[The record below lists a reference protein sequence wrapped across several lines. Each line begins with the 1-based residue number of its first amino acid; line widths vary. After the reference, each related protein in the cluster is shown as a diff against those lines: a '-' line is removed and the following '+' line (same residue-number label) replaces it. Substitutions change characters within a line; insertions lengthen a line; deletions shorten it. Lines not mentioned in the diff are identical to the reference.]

1 MDRFGINLATT
12 FEARA
17 DTVIGMCAR
26 GFAGSMVLSH
36 DASCYIDWID
46 PNLMPMLPD
55 WHYLHLMNDV
65 IPYLKDH
72 GVTEEQLHTMLV
84 DNPRKILSGN

>member
-1 MDRFGINLATT
+1 
-12 FEARA
+12 
-17 DTVIGMCAR
+17 
-26 GFAGSMVLSH
+26 
-36 DASCYIDWID
+36 
-46 PNLMPMLPD
+46 MLPD

-84 DNPRKILSGN
+84 ENPRKILTGN